1 MEAAELAGHVVAVSV
16 LMLVGVP
23 TNAVVIW
30 IHTRSKSHLTHNKFP
45 LIFAAIDLVAI
56 LLFLTLFP
64 VAGHGAERDS
74 AAAVVFYHIFRVV
87 SGWIIHAYCS
97 TLLLASA
104 DKLYAVTY
112 PFDYKLKSDLFIKV
126 AITWAGPIDLALS
139 VIQASPLIRDVA
151 VTILPLYNT
160 LFLLT
165 FLTTILLYVIIVVRI
180 IQSERSMR
188 SKIQPD
194 RKA

>member
-1 MEAAELAGHVVAVSV
+1 MEIEMALVNAVAVSV

-23 TNAVVIW
+23 TNATVIW

-56 LLFLTLFP
+56 LLFLPAF
-64 VAGHGAERDS
+64 
-74 AAAVVFYHIFRVV
+74 AVVGQRAELTSPEMGILFNVYRFL
-87 SGWIIHAYCS
+87 SGWIANAYCS

-104 DKLYAVTY
+104 DKLHAVTY
-112 PFDYKLKSDLFIKV
+112 PFAYKNKHLRFVKLAV
-126 AITWAGPIDLALS
+126 LWAGPIDLALS
-139 VIQASPLIRDVA
+139 GIFATDLIDDVKI
-151 VTILPLYNT
+151 VVNPIYNT

-180 IQSERSMR
+180 IQSKRRMH
-188 SKIQPD
+188 SKIQPNN
-194 RKA
+194 RA

>member
-1 MEAAELAGHVVAVSV
+1 MEREAAELAGHVVAVSV

-45 LIFAAIDLVAI
+45 LIFAAIDFVAI
-56 LLFLTLFP
+56 LLELPLFP
-64 VAGHGAERDS
+64 VAGYRAEQHS
-74 AAAVVFYHIFRVV
+74 VVLAYIFRFL
-87 SGWIIHAYCS
+87 SGWTVHAYCS

-104 DKLYAVTY
+104 DKLYAVRS
-112 PFDYKLKSDLFIKV
+112 PFKYRSKRDLFIKV
-126 AITWAGPIDLALS
+126 AVMWAGPIDLVLS
-139 VIQASPLIRDVA
+139 GITASDLIMQVPFI
-151 VTILPLYNT
+151 ILPIYNS

-188 SKIQPD
+188 SKIQPNNEM
-194 RKA
+194 